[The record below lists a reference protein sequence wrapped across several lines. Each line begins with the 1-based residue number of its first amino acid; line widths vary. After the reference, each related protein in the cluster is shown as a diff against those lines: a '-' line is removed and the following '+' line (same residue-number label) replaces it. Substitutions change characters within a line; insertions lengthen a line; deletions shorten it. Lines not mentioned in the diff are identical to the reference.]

1 MKLSMVF
8 LLVAAPLALA
18 VGFSGDHTNPAEPS
32 PPDAEKAVL
41 ARLTQIQTAAQNLD
55 PDKVFSFVMQN
66 EHGALAQNGRLF
78 LTREA
83 ALETTKQGFQGLRK
97 VDYRF

>member
-1 MKLSMVF
+1 
-8 LLVAAPLALA
+8 
-18 VGFSGDHTNPAEPS
+18 
-32 PPDAEKAVL
+32 
-41 ARLTQIQTAAQNLD
+41 
-55 PDKVFSFVMQN
+55 MQN

-97 VDYRF
+97 VDYRFEQQHVTLLSPTIALAVGEGDSTVLLQDGRSLEAHFVQSVVFVLTNGEWKVFHSHRSMAK